1 MARTWSAADL
11 AVDDLAA
18 RKAAQGLTV
27 SVVLP
32 ARNEAATIAGVVG
45 ACAELSGALVDELLV
60 VDGGSD
66 DGTADLAAA
75 AGARVVQDRDLL
87 PDHGP
92 TQGKGD
98 ALWRSLSATT
108 GDLVV
113 WIDTDIRDPR
123 PAFVS
128 GLVGPL
134 LLDPELQ
141 FVKAFYERPLQLG
154 DVRQPSG
161 GGRVTELLARPLL
174 NLFWPELAT
183 LVQPL
188 SGEYAGRRTLLESLP
203 FFTGYGVELGLLVD
217 ILAAAG
223 PTAIGQV
230 DLENRIHRN
239 QDIASLSRMAFG
251 IAQVAAR
258 RLAADGRLAAGDL
271 PEEYL
276 QFVRS
281 PGGVV
286 PARARVPIVERP
298 PLASLRDR
306 PAGSGGQTGE
316 RSQATP

>member
-18 RKAAQGLTV
+18 LKAAQGQTV

-32 ARNEAATIAGVVG
+32 ARNEAPTITGVVQ
-45 ACAELSGALVDELLV
+45 ACAALSGTLVDELLV
-60 VDGGSD
+60 VDGGSQ

-87 PDHGP
+87 PEHGP
-92 TQGKGD
+92 TYGKGD

-108 GDLVV
+108 GDIVV

-134 LLDPELQ
+134 LLDPDLE
-141 FVKAFYERPLQLG
+141 FVKAFYERPLQVG
-154 DVRQPSG
+154 EVRHPSG

-174 NLFWPELAT
+174 NLFWPDLAA

-188 SGEYAGRRTLLESLP
+188 SGEYAGRRRLLESLP

-223 PTAIGQV
+223 PRAIGQV

-239 QDIASLSRMAFG
+239 QDLASLSRMAFG

-258 RLAADGRLAAGDL
+258 RLAADGRLASADL

-281 PGGVV
+281 PGGVTPSRSV
-286 PARARVPIVERP
+286 VPIVERP
-298 PLASLRDR
+298 PLATLPDY
-306 PAGSGGQTGE
+306 PGE